1 METLSIIGLT
11 MWFALKTG
19 ALLYLNQPEMAP
31 SKQFVTT
38 YIIQPEKPKQP
49 IALKTPPKH
58 FVLPETQ
65 FVAQTYNNCGPAAL
79 SMMLSVYGKKVTQE
93 ELGSQMR
100 PFSSPD
106 GGIDD
111 KSIFPNEFITYAK
124 KYGFNSLHRPN
135 GDLELIKTLT
145 ANGIPVV
152 VRTWLSPGEDI
163 GHFRIVRGYDE
174 ERQVIIQD
182 DSYQGPNL
190 EYSYEEFEGMWRPFN
205 YGYILVYPQNKQAL
219 VEEILGEEMDEEIAY
234 QHAITRAEEEL
245 QQEEHSLAYFN
256 LATAYYHLG
265 KYQKSVEAFEKS
277 ETVNLPS
284 RMLWYQL
291 EPLQAYEQL
300 KNYERVFALSDA
312 ILYNGNEAYS
322 ELYQMKGEAYL
333 VQGSKE
339 EARAEFEKALYYNTS
354 YEEAKKALETISNI

>member
-1 METLSIIGLT
+1 METLSIIALSL
-11 MWFALKTG
+11 WFIAKTVV
-19 ALLYLNQPEMAP
+19 LMYSNQPDMAYY
-31 SKQFVTT
+31 KQFLQAP
-38 YIIQPEKPKQP
+38 IEKEHKVAIKEPPKQY
-49 IALKTPPKH
+49 I
-58 FVLPETQ
+58 LPETQ

-79 SMMLSVYGKKVTQE
+79 SMMLSMYGKKVSQE

-111 KSIFPNEFITYAK
+111 KSIFPNEFITYAE
-124 KYGFNSLHRPN
+124 KYGFKALQRPN
-135 GDLELIKTLT
+135 GTLDLLKTLT

-190 EYSYEEFEGMWRPFN
+190 EYSYEDFEGMWRPFN
-205 YGYILVYPQNKQAL
+205 YGYILVYPKDKQKL
-219 VEEILGEEMDEEIAY
+219 VDRIVGEEKNETIAY
-234 QHAITRAEEEL
+234 KNAITRAEKEL
-245 QQEEHSLAYFN
+245 QEEEHSLAYFN
-256 LATAYYHLG
+256 IATAHYHLG
-265 KYQKSVEAFEKS
+265 NYQKSIEAFEKS
-277 ETVNLPS
+277 ETHNLPS

-291 EPLQAYEQL
+291 EPIQAYEQL
-300 KNYERVFALSDA
+300 KNYDRVFALSDA

-322 ELYQMKGEAYL
+322 ELYQMKGEIYL
-333 VQGSKE
+333 TQGDKTGAKS
-339 EARAEFEKALYYNTS
+339 EFEKALYYNTN
-354 YEEAKKALETISNI
+354 YEKAKKALEAVSNI